1 MLSGVLGSHF
11 IDVKETLNFKAIIVI
26 MYVILIIISR
36 VVFVKSDETGVDGY
50 VSSVLKS
57 CQHDKPIKHNTYT
70 VDILLVWS

>member
-26 MYVILIIISR
+26 IYVIIIISR

-50 VSSVLKS
+50 VLSVLKS
-57 CQHDKPIKHNTYT
+57 CQHDKLKPKHDTYT
-70 VDILLVWS
+70 VDI